1 MECANSTPAVLPTR
15 QTGRMGKPCRR
26 RGLTLIEIMVTLTCM
41 AIAALIVMPALGD
54 RADERLRGAAQV
66 LIADLE
72 FAQSQSM
79 SHGDDPRLLM
89 IDSDKA
95 GYRIVAKSAPTTPV
109 TNPAGGDSYATRF
122 GLGRASGLAGVRVSA
137 YSLGGDDKLG
147 FAVLG
152 QLDQTADA
160 SITLQCGA
168 RKLVVTIDPTTGEAT
183 AGAVQ

>member
-1 MECANSTPAVLPTR
+1 
-15 QTGRMGKPCRR
+15 
-26 RGLTLIEIMVTLTCM
+26 M
-41 AIAALIVMPALGD
+41 AIAALIVMPAMGD
-54 RADERLRGAAQV
+54 RASERLEGAAQI

-79 SHGDDPRLLM
+79 SHGDDPRMLA

-95 GYRIVAKSAPTTPV
+95 GYRIVARSAQTTPV
-109 TNPAGGDSYATRF
+109 TNPSGGDAYVTRF
-122 GLGRASGLAGVRVSA
+122 GLGRAAGLSGVRASA

-152 QLDQTADA
+152 QLDQTAPA

-168 RKLVVTIDPTTGEAT
+168 RKVVVTIDPTTGEAT

>member
-1 MECANSTPAVLPTR
+1 MPRENWSHGVVPAGRPV
-15 QTGRMGKPCRR
+15 RMGKPCRR

-41 AIAALIVMPALGD
+41 AIAAVIIMPAMGD
-54 RADERLRGAAQV
+54 RAPEQLRGAAQI

-79 SHGDDPRLLM
+79 SHGDDPRMLAV
-89 IDSDKA
+89 DADKA
-95 GYRIVAKSAPTTPV
+95 GYRIVARSAPTTPV
-109 TNPAGGDSYATRF
+109 TNPVGGDTYVTRF
-122 GLGRASGLAGVRVSA
+122 GLGRATGLNGVRVSA

-147 FAVLG
+147 YAVLG
-152 QLDQTADA
+152 QLDQTAPA

-168 RKLVVTIDPTTGEAT
+168 RKVVVTIDPTTGEAT